1 MTQEALKL
9 AEIIEHFDSN
19 DESLPLELLKEI
31 SATLRALAQ
40 TQEPWCMKMN
50 DCKTKCEDCPDEPP
64 QRTEQE
70 PVAWISPKGHIHFDP
85 YLDSVPL
92 YTTPPQRSESSGKPS
107 AWVGLTDEQLADCM
121 DMSIQKTCRAI
132 EAKLKELNT

>member
-1 MTQEALKL
+1 MTQEALK
-9 AEIIEHFDSN
+9 
-19 DESLPLELLKEI
+19 ELLEAVEEAIQAGDWKVDGACDPDTAI
-31 SATLRALAQ
+31 SRARKALAQ
-40 TQEPWCMKMN
+40 T
-50 DCKTKCEDCPDEPP
+50 
-64 QRTEQE
+64 QE
-70 PVAWISPKGHIHFDP
+70 PVAWISPTGHIHFDP